1 MGMQTIFNAL
11 LLGGIYAV
19 MGVGFSLQ
27 WGISSIINLSYGTM
41 VILGS
46 YVALAAF
53 NHLGI
58 DPFLGLFI
66 SGAVL
71 FFLGAIIYRL
81 ILQPLSKSGFVFTLI
96 LTFAVALILE
106 NFMQAV
112 WSADYRTIRVPYAGI
127 SFEFAGAYVPLIRVL
142 AFVVAGVVISGLFLF
157 FRHSKTGKGIHAV
170 ALDKVGAEAV
180 GIDIQKMYRVNF
192 ALGAALAGGA
202 GALWAS
208 IYSFSPHLVGTL
220 VGKVFIIAI
229 LGGLGNIWG
238 AAVGGLALGLA
249 ETLGATFVGAEW
261 QEAIG
266 LVIMVLVLI
275 FRPYGILGQKYYA

>member
-1 MGMQTIFNAL
+1 MGMQTLFNAL

-19 MGVGFSLQ
+19 MGAGFSLQ

-41 VILGS
+41 VVLGS
-46 YVALAAF
+46 YVAMVAF
-53 NHLGI
+53 NYLGL

-71 FFLGAIIYRL
+71 FFVGALIYRG
-81 ILQPLSKSGFVFTLI
+81 ILQPLSSSGIVFTLI
-96 LTFAVALILE
+96 LTFAVALFLE
-106 NFMQAV
+106 NMMQTI
-112 WSADYRTIRVPYAGI
+112 WSADYRTIRVSYSGV
-127 SFEFAGAYVPLIRVL
+127 SFAIAGAQLPLIRLL
-142 AFVVAGVVISGLFLF
+142 AFVVALIVITALYWF
-157 FRHSKTGKGIHAV
+157 FKLSKTGKGIHAV
-170 ALDKVGAEAV
+170 ALDKVGAQAV
-180 GIDIQKMYRVNF
+180 GIDIQRMYLINF
-192 ALGAALAGGA
+192 ALGSALGGAA

-249 ETLGATFVGAEW
+249 ETAGATFLGSEW

>member
-1 MGMQTIFNAL
+1 MAMQTIFNAL

-46 YVALAAF
+46 YIALAA
-53 NHLGI
+53 HSRLGI

-66 SGAVL
+66 SGTVL
-71 FFLGAIIYRL
+71 FFLGAFIYRT
-81 ILQPLSKSGFVFTLI
+81 ILQPLAKSGIVFTLI

-106 NFMQAV
+106 NLMQAI
-112 WSADYRTIRVPYAGI
+112 WSADYRTIRLPYAGV
-127 SFEFAGAYVPLIRVL
+127 SFEFAGAYLPLIRLL
-142 AFVVAGVVISGLFLF
+142 AFVVAGLVISGLYVF
-157 FRHSKTGKGIHAV
+157 FKRSKIGKGIHAV

-180 GIDIQKMYRVNF
+180 GIDIQRMYLINF

-238 AAVGGLALGLA
+238 AAAGGLVLGLA

-266 LVIMVLVLI
+266 LLIMVLVLV

>member
-1 MGMQTIFNAL
+1 MQTIFNAL

-46 YVALAAF
+46 YIALAAF

-66 SGAVL
+66 SGTVL

-81 ILQPLSKSGFVFTLI
+81 ILQPLAKSGIVFTLI

-112 WSADYRTIRVPYAGI
+112 WSADYRTIRVSYAGI
-127 SFEFAGAYVPLIRVL
+127 SFQFAGAYLPLIRVL
-142 AFVVAGVVISGLFLF
+142 AFVVAGVVVSGLFLF
-157 FRHSKTGKGIHAV
+157 FKQSKTGKGIHAV

-180 GIDIQKMYRVNF
+180 GIDIQKMYRINF

-238 AAVGGLALGLA
+238 AAVGGLALGMA

-266 LVIMVLVLI
+266 LVIMVLVLV